1 MKSVNFRG
9 IWFIYFLIALSCES
23 SNNQNETIGEIAPYQ
38 IDKPA
43 HFPAISIPAD
53 NPMSAEKVALGE
65 ALFFDPILSSDTTI
79 SCASCH
85 FAGYAFSDTVALS
98 LGVNDSIG
106 KRNAPSLMNVA
117 YASSLFRDGGAPNL
131 EMQIFTPIEDDH
143 EMNLDIDD
151 AVERLRQNATYV
163 ERFKDVF
170 DTLPTVFGLT
180 RAIAAYERTL
190 IGGTSKYDR
199 FLVSG
204 DSSIFDTEEKLGL
217 QLFFSSRLNCVAC
230 HAGFNFTDDS
240 FRNNGIYVDYSDWGH
255 ANLSM
260 DSSDIGKFRVPSLR
274 NVTLTG
280 PYMHDGSLNTIEAV
294 IRHYAAGGKN
304 HFNTDS
310 LISGFDISDSEIR
323 ALSRF
328 LHSLTDE

>member
-1 MKSVNFRG
+1 MKSVYFRRG
-9 IWFIYFLIALSCES
+9 WIIYFLIALSCES
-23 SNNQNETIGEIAPYQ
+23 SNKQGETIGEIEPYQ

-65 ALFFDPILSSDTTI
+65 ALFFDPTLSADSSV

-85 FAGYAFSDTVALS
+85 FPNAAFSDTVALS
-98 LGVNDSIG
+98 LGVGDSVG
-106 KRNAPSLMNVA
+106 KRNAPSLVNVA

-151 AVERLRQNATYV
+151 AVERLRENTHYLELFQ
-163 ERFKDVF
+163 EVF
-170 DTLPTVFGLT
+170 DTIPTVFGLT

-199 FLVSG
+199 FLVAG
-204 DSSIFDTEEKLGL
+204 DSSIFSPEEKLGL
-217 QLFFSSRLNCVAC
+217 QLFYSSRLNCGAC
-230 HAGFNFTDDS
+230 HSGFNFTDDS
-240 FRNNGIYVDYSDWGH
+240 FRNNGIYANYKDWGH

-274 NVTLTG
+274 NISLTQ
-280 PYMHDGSLNTIEAV
+280 PYMHDGSFDSIEAV

-310 LISGFDISDSEIR
+310 LITGFVISDSEIR

-328 LHSLTDE
+328 LYTLTDE